1 MTAWTSDELACV
13 GDATELTIQAQ
24 RQDGTLRKPLP
35 IWGVRDGEHLY
46 VRSYRGESGAWY
58 RAARASTVGH
68 IQAGGV
74 AKDVAFISVTEA
86 ATEDRIDEAYRTKYS
101 SYGAA
106 YVGSMAT
113 PAARA
118 TTLELTPR

>member
-1 MTAWTSDELACV
+1 MTAWTSDELDRI

-24 RQDGTLRKPLP
+24 RADGTLRKPLP
-35 IWGVRDGEHLY
+35 IWVVRDGDQLY

-58 RAARASTVGH
+58 RAARGSRAGH
-68 IQAGGV
+68 IQAEGV
-74 AKDVAFISVTEA
+74 EKDVTFVSATDAVTN
-86 ATEDRIDEAYRTKYS
+86 DRIDEAYRTKYR

-106 YVGSMAT
+106 YIGPMTT
-113 PAARA
+113 PTARA

>member
-1 MTAWTSDELACV
+1 MPDWTSDELARI
-13 GDATELTIQAQ
+13 GDATELTIQTQ
-24 RQDGTLRKPLP
+24 RPDGTPRRPLP
-35 IWGVRDGEHLY
+35 IWVVRDGDRVY

-58 RAARASTVGH
+58 RAAHASGAARVR
-68 IQAGGV
+68 AGGV
-74 AKDVAFISVTEA
+74 EKDVTVASVNDA
-86 ATEDRIDEAYRTKYS
+86 ATDDRIDEAYRTKYR

-106 YVGSMAT
+106 YTGPMTT